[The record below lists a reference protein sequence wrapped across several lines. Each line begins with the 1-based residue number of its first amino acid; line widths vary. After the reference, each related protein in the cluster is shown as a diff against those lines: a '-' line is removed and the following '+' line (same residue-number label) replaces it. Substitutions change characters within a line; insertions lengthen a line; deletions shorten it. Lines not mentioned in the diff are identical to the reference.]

1 MIGLILWALLIIA
14 IAEAAC
20 PVLIWVVLGTMA
32 VYGAIYFGIMYL
44 VDRIKNRK

>member
-1 MIGLILWALLIIA
+1 MIGLILWAILIII

-20 PVLIWVVLGTMA
+20 PGLIWVVLGTMA
-32 VYGAIYFGIMYL
+32 VYGVLYFGAMWL